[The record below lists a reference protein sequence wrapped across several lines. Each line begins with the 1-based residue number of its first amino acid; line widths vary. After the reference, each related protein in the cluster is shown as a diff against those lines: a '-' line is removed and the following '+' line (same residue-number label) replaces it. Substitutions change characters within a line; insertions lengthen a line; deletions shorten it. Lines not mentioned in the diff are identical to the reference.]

1 MYGRLTTVQLHPD
14 KVDEATRIWRE
25 EVLPLAE
32 QTEGF
37 RGVLVFGDRS
47 SGKGGAIT
55 LWETE
60 AAMQASAASG
70 YLQQALAKFAPV
82 FAGHPTQENVE
93 ILLNE
98 QR

>member
-1 MYGRLTTVQLHPD
+1 MYGRMTRAQLQPG
-14 KVDEATRIWRE
+14 KLDEATRIWRE

-60 AAMQASAASG
+60 AAMEAGAASG
-70 YLQQALAKFAPV
+70 YLQQALAKFAPI
-82 FAGHPTQENVE
+82 FAGPPTQETYE
-93 ILLNE
+93 ILINE